1 MTKDHQ
7 RWNVT
12 GSADGR
18 RRTRYARGLRYSDGG
33 GLTAE
38 ERAGQE
44 RVRLAAREW
53 FEKGASDR
61 EVATR
66 CRVTRM
72 SANPRR
78 RALAAGGC
86 PALASK
92 GPGGARCKLSPLKQ
106 RSWGRCSTPGDTALL
121 LT

>member
-1 MTKDHQ
+1 VD
-7 RWNVT
+7 VT

-38 ERAGQE
+38 KRAGQE
-44 RVRLAAREW
+44 RVRLAAGEW

-72 SANPRR
+72 SANRRR
-78 RALAAGGC
+78 RALVAGGC
-86 PALASK
+86 PAPASK
-92 GPGGARCKLSPLKQ
+92 GPGGARCKLSPPKQ
-106 RSWGRCSTPGDTALL
+106 QSWGRCSTPGDTALI